1 MIIDCIADLH
11 GELPMLEGGDLLIVA
26 GDLTTRDC
34 IAGYDRFFDWLALQ
48 NYKHKVY
55 IGGNHDGMIESG
67 KYSTPNYCD
76 AIYLCDSGTEFE
88 YEEFETCL
96 DSTLAFTRKKKLK
109 IWGSPWTPQF
119 PMMNPHCMAFTRPY
133 MQTLKDRWDLIPD
146 DTDILITHG
155 PPNGMLDKVKR
166 DYNASVGDMDLALA
180 VSKRIRPK
188 LHVYGHIH
196 EGYGQFRM
204 KHWPLQDKKGEIIHR
219 DDTIFVNCSIM
230 NEEYDP
236 VNKPVRIIL

>member
-11 GELPMLEGGDLLIVA
+11 GELPILEGGDLLIVA
-26 GDLTTRDC
+26 GDLAARDC

-48 NYKHKVY
+48 NYKLKIY

-67 KYSTPNYCD
+67 KYSTPSYCD
-76 AIYLCDSGTEFE
+76 AIYLCDSGIEIEGF
-88 YEEFETCL
+88 
-96 DSTLAFTRKKKLK
+96 K

-133 MQTLKDRWDLIPD
+133 MQTLKDRWDLILD

-204 KHWPLQDKKGEIIHR
+204 KH
-219 DDTIFVNCSIM
+219 
-230 NEEYDP
+230 
-236 VNKPVRIIL
+236 